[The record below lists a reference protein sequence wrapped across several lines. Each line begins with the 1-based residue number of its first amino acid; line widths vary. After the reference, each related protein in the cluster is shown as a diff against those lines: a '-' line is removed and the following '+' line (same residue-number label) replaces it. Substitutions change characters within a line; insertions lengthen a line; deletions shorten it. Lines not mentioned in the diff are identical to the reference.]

1 MLKDYAHPTMMAER
15 ALKELHDAVLSK
27 KWDKAQDK
35 AVEAIKWVVDI
46 QDALSEMRKRDEA

>member
-15 ALKELHDAVLSK
+15 ALKELHDTVLSK
-27 KWDKAQDK
+27 KWDKAEDK